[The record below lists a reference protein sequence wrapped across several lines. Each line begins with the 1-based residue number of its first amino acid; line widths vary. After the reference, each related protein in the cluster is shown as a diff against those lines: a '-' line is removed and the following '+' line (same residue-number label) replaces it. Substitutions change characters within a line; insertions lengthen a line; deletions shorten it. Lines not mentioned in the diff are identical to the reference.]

1 MAHQSSTRYV
11 GEYVVGRQIGSGSFS
26 VVWHARHRVHGTEV
40 AIKEIVTGRLN
51 KKLQESLMSEIETG
65 RIHLVLEFCR
75 GGDLSMYI
83 QQRQGRVPEATAK
96 YFMHQLAAG
105 LQILRDNNLIHRDL
119 KPQVGYDTPCLPGK
133 NAMGQFLYPELELTR
148 DLTEEWKKER
158 KGHKF
163 NVMEG
168 FCQLLLRKG
177 NGEKNGGNL
186 LLFTNSDN
194 AVLKIADFG
203 FARSLQPRGLAE
215 TLCGSPL
222 YMAPEIMQ
230 LQKYDAKADLWSVG
244 AILFQLVTGKTP
256 FTGSN
261 QIQLLQNIVK
271 STELQ
276 FPPDRRNLSSE
287 CIDLCRKLLRR
298 NPVERLTFEEFFNH
312 PFLSQ
317 RQSNELLRNRRSPK
331 TIVGFPFSERS
342 PVRNAEEG
350 SQEDNLPFSLDDVS
364 NGPDRSP
371 SFVRKPSMKSTVGF
385 SVGDRKEV
393 STTSNNMDLSSKF
406 SSVAHKPENTS
417 LRLDSRIPSE
427 GNLKE
432 SFKSADRRP
441 MDTDPRVV
449 DSLELFDQEYVI
461 VSGPPMDVSSSSP
474 SASKLSHLPCNSGSP
489 QQEFA
494 NMNSA
499 PSAPMPIIGA
509 TGSRFGYSGSLDSH
523 SSAPSGTSQG
533 SMEIGDALEQPSPHC
548 ITRIKSLKRCASA
561 VTELVNEKIMKLVL
575 FCEKMESGR
584 QLEAFSIQLVTLA
597 IWKQALHICH
607 TQAIE
612 GSPTQEM
619 ARLRESPN
627 QEHGS
632 PDIAST
638 HGPQELCSRIERE
651 FLNEV
656 GNAEELA
663 KLIEPGNTE
672 MPDAMETIY
681 QSALA
686 LGRHGAVSTC
696 FISWTTNDTELLV
709 LKFEY
714 DQSFHGNHEILTSQF
729 YLEITLE
736 STYWA
741 ARPIFEKG
749 KSKVDE
755 YMGDTE
761 NAAVHYSKAVR
772 LLVFLLVEAPSLILN
787 PPFSLT
793 NSDRYRLRN
802 YIDVLNNRQSHSR
815 SQRMALLQAILLG
828 DREML

>member
-1 MAHQSSTRYV
+1 
-11 GEYVVGRQIGSGSFS
+11 
-26 VVWHARHRVHGTEV
+26 
-40 AIKEIVTGRLN
+40 
-51 KKLQESLMSEIETG
+51 
-65 RIHLVLEFCR
+65 
-75 GGDLSMYI
+75 
-83 QQRQGRVPEATAK
+83 
-96 YFMHQLAAG
+96 
-105 LQILRDNNLIHRDL
+105 
-119 KPQVGYDTPCLPGK
+119 
-133 NAMGQFLYPELELTR
+133 
-148 DLTEEWKKER
+148 
-158 KGHKF
+158 
-163 NVMEG
+163 
-168 FCQLLLRKG
+168 
-177 NGEKNGGNL
+177 
-186 LLFTNSDN
+186 
-194 AVLKIADFG
+194 
-203 FARSLQPRGLAE
+203 
-215 TLCGSPL
+215 
-222 YMAPEIMQ
+222 MAPEIMQ

-364 NGPDRSP
+364 NGSDRSP

-393 STTSNNMDLSSKF
+393 PTTSNNMDLSSKF

-441 MDTDPRVV
+441 MDTHPRVV

-461 VSGPPMDVSSSSP
+461 VSGPPMDVSSSP
-474 SASKLSHLPCNSGSP
+474 PCASKLSHLPCNSGSP

-509 TGSRFGYSGSLDSH
+509 TGSRFGCSGSLDSH

-561 VTELVNEKIMKLVL
+561 VTELVNEK
-575 FCEKMESGR
+575 MESRR

-632 PDIAST
+632 LDIAST
-638 HGPQELCSRIERE
+638 HGPQELCSQIERE

-686 LGRHGAVSTC
+686 LGRHGAV
-696 FISWTTNDTELLV
+696 
-709 LKFEY
+709 
-714 DQSFHGNHEILTSQF
+714 
-729 YLEITLE
+729 
-736 STYWA
+736 
-741 ARPIFEKG
+741 
-749 KSKVDE
+749 DE

-761 NAAVHYSKAVR
+761 NAAVRYSKAVH

-793 NSDRYRLRN
+793 NSDRHRLRN

-815 SQRMALLQAILLG
+815 SQRMALLQG
-828 DREML
+828 EDQQCPP

>member
-1 MAHQSSTRYV
+1 
-11 GEYVVGRQIGSGSFS
+11 
-26 VVWHARHRVHGTEV
+26 VWHARHRVHGTEV

-51 KKLQESLMSEIETG
+51 KKLQESLMSEIVILKQINHPNIIRLHDIIEETG

-119 KPQVGYDTPCLPGK
+119 KPQ
-133 NAMGQFLYPELELTR
+133 
-148 DLTEEWKKER
+148 
-158 KGHKF
+158 
-163 NVMEG
+163 
-168 FCQLLLRKG
+168 
-177 NGEKNGGNL
+177 NL
-186 LLFTNSDN
+186 LLSANSDN

-222 YMAPEIMQ
+222 YMAPEIML

-271 STELQ
+271 STDLQ
-276 FPPDRRNLSSE
+276 FPPDKRNLSSD

-317 RQSNELLRNRRSPK
+317 RQSDEFLRNRRSPK
-331 TIVGFPFSERS
+331 TIGGFPFSERNAA
-342 PVRNAEEG
+342 RNAEEG
-350 SQEDNLPFSLDDVS
+350 SQEDKLPFSLDDDY

-371 SFVRKPSMKSTVGF
+371 SFARKPPMKSTVGF
-385 SVGDRKEV
+385 SLGNRKEV
-393 STTSNNMDLSSKF
+393 STASNDRDLSFKF
-406 SSVAHKPENTS
+406 SSIAQKPETTS
-417 LRLDSRIPSE
+417 LRLESRRRSE

-432 SFKSADRRP
+432 SFKSADEMP
-441 MDTDPRVV
+441 MDTHPRVV

-461 VSGPPMDVSSSSP
+461 VSGPPLDESSSSP
-474 SASKLSHLPCNSGSP
+474 STSKLSHLPCKVGSP

-494 NMNSA
+494 NVNSA

-533 SMEIGDALEQPSPHC
+533 SMDIGDALELPSPHC
-548 ITRIKSLKRCASA
+548 MTRIKSLQQCASA
-561 VTELVNEKIMKLVL
+561 VTELVNEKID
-575 FCEKMESGR
+575 SGR
-584 QLEAFSIQLVTLA
+584 QLEAFSIQLVILA

-607 TQAIE
+607 TQAMSAIE
-612 GSPTQEM
+612 GSPTQET

-632 PDIAST
+632 PDIPNT
-638 HGPQELCSRIERE
+638 HGPQELCFKIERE
-651 FLNEV
+651 FLHEV

-663 KLIEPGNTE
+663 KVIEPGNTE

-686 LGRHGAVSTC
+686 LGRHGAV
-696 FISWTTNDTELLV
+696 
-709 LKFEY
+709 
-714 DQSFHGNHEILTSQF
+714 
-729 YLEITLE
+729 
-736 STYWA
+736 
-741 ARPIFEKG
+741 
-749 KSKVDE
+749 DE

-761 NAAVHYSKAVR
+761 NAAVYYSKAVH
-772 LLVFLLVEAPSLILN
+772 LLVFLLVEAPSLIIN

-815 SQRMALLQAILLG
+815 SQRMALLQVEDQQCLP
-828 DREML
+828 

>member
-51 KKLQESLMSEIETG
+51 KKLQESLMSEIVILKQINHPNIIRLHDIIEETG

-83 QQRQGRVPEATAK
+83 QQRKGRVPEATAK
-96 YFMHQLAAG
+96 YFMHQL
-105 LQILRDNNLIHRDL
+105 
-119 KPQVGYDTPCLPGK
+119 GK
-133 NAMGQFLYPELELTR
+133 NALGQFLYPELELTR

-163 NVMEG
+163 NVMEL

-186 LLFTNSDN
+186 LLSTNSDN
-194 AVLKIADFG
+194 AVLKIGDFG

-441 MDTDPRVV
+441 MDTHPRVV

-548 ITRIKSLKRCASA
+548 MTRIKSLKRCASA

-575 FCEKMESGR
+575 FCEKMESRR

-686 LGRHGAVSTC
+686 LGRHGAV
-696 FISWTTNDTELLV
+696 
-709 LKFEY
+709 
-714 DQSFHGNHEILTSQF
+714 
-729 YLEITLE
+729 
-736 STYWA
+736 
-741 ARPIFEKG
+741 
-749 KSKVDE
+749 DE

-815 SQRMALLQAILLG
+815 SQRMALLQ
-828 DREML
+828 DEDQQCPP

>member
-51 KKLQESLMSEIETG
+51 KKLQESLMSEIVILKQINHPNIIRLHDIIEETG

-83 QQRQGRVPEATAK
+83 QQRKGRVPEATAK

-119 KPQVGYDTPCLPGK
+119 KPQ
-133 NAMGQFLYPELELTR
+133 
-148 DLTEEWKKER
+148 
-158 KGHKF
+158 
-163 NVMEG
+163 
-168 FCQLLLRKG
+168 
-177 NGEKNGGNL
+177 NL
-186 LLFTNSDN
+186 LLSTNSDN
-194 AVLKIADFG
+194 AVLKIGDFG

-298 NPVERLTFEEFFNH
+298 NPGLLYSFYCTKWKGMVVTSIRWAQCMASCVLHAWYYGFDELNYNSTFSLSLLIFPYFPSAVERLTFEEFFNH

-441 MDTDPRVV
+441 MDTHPRVV

-548 ITRIKSLKRCASA
+548 MTRIKSLKRCASA

-575 FCEKMESGR
+575 FCEKMESRR

-686 LGRHGAVSTC
+686 LGRHGAV
-696 FISWTTNDTELLV
+696 
-709 LKFEY
+709 
-714 DQSFHGNHEILTSQF
+714 
-729 YLEITLE
+729 
-736 STYWA
+736 
-741 ARPIFEKG
+741 
-749 KSKVDE
+749 DE

-815 SQRMALLQAILLG
+815 SQRMALLQ
-828 DREML
+828 DEDQQCPP